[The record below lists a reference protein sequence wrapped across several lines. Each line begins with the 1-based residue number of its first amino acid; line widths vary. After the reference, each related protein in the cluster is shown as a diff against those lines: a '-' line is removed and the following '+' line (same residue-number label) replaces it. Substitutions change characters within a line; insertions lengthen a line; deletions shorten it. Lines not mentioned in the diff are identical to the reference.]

1 MNFLGHSLISLEIDE
16 NTNKKTLYANFT
28 GDYYKGLVDR
38 IELPEALER
47 AFEGLARIISISA

>member
-38 IELPEALER
+38 IELP
-47 AFEGLARIISISA
+47 